1 MSCWFVGIQLSAND
15 WKSVVNKVAAF
26 EGLVAGSPIE
36 QRARVLSG
44 EAQFNLQDFEAA
56 AKAYEAA
63 ADLKGRDSGEALF
76 RLGLVRLNHL
86 KQYAAAAG
94 HFKDFSA
101 QHASDPKRADA
112 TFNEA
117 LCYYHS
123 YRRRRETSADAIR
136 LFDRHGCL

>member
-1 MSCWFVGIQLSAND
+1 MLESSYLQND

-26 EGLVAGSPIE
+26 EGLVAGSPVE

-117 LCYYHS
+117 LS
-123 YRRRRETSADAIR
+123 
-136 LFDRHGCL
+136 